1 MSGVGESITQ
11 FIIEQQRAHN
21 NSTGEM
27 SGLLNDIASACKK
40 ISHLVNRSAIIGIGG
55 AADSENVQGE
65 KQKRLDIITNEVM
78 VDHLIGRVTLL
89 PWFRKKSFKFPPAD
103 I

>member
-40 ISHLVNRSAIIGIGG
+40 SHISLIVVRLLVLAVRLILKMYKAKN
-55 AADSENVQGE
+55 
-65 KQKRLDIITNEVM
+65 KRG
-78 VDHLIGRVTLL
+78 LISSPMR
-89 PWFRKKSFKFPPAD
+89 
-103 I
+103 